1 MATMREIREAIADD
15 LETRSTEPMY
25 MGHTKQSLLDC
36 YLSDAIFSADALQSL
51 LDNKV
56 DGCEYWASRFEMSI
70 DAYVE
75 VSLSR

>member
-1 MATMREIREAIADD
+1 MKKYILADNQE
-15 LETRSTEPMY
+15 LT
-25 MGHTKQSLLDC
+25 C
-36 YLSDAIFSADALQSL
+36 YALQSL